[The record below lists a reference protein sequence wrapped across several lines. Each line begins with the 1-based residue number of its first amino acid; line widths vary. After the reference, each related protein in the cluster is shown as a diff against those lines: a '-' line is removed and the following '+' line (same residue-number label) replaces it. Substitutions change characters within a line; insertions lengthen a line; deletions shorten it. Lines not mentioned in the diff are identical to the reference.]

1 MGGMVQPIPSGS
13 DHTCPPCGGCGYVK
27 KRRAGRLRLAIRILG
42 MLALVWIVGS
52 FLAIALADN
61 DPGEIFALVGGAI
74 GASFPAKWF
83 PHRASS
89 KP

>member
-1 MGGMVQPIPSGS
+1 MTDKV
-13 DHTCPPCGGCGYVK
+13 
-27 KRRAGRLRLAIRILG
+27 ALFAIRILG
-42 MLALVWIVGS
+42 MLALVYIVGY
-52 FLAIALADN
+52 FLAIALADK

-74 GASFPAKWF
+74 GASFPAKWL

>member
-1 MGGMVQPIPSGS
+1 
-13 DHTCPPCGGCGYVK
+13 
-27 KRRAGRLRLAIRILG
+27 

-52 FLAIALADN
+52 FLAIALGDK

>member
-1 MGGMVQPIPSGS
+1 
-13 DHTCPPCGGCGYVK
+13 
-27 KRRAGRLRLAIRILG
+27 

-61 DPGEIFALVGGAI
+61 DPGEIFALVGGVI

-83 PHRASS
+83 P
-89 KP
+89 PGQQ